1 MLSFK
6 QGSYI
11 RRLLFLL
18 ILVGGAALRLA
29 YNANT
34 VIDQPIRADAAY
46 NLVYANNLLED
57 HTFSKDMSPNPVPD
71 SYWAPGYPLFLAA
84 VIKCS
89 ELLAVDTYNL
99 ILLCQVLLGVGT
111 LFVCYLLARSF
122 LPGFWA
128 FLPPALVAIS
138 PHLVSTA
145 SYVLTETLFGFLII
159 LSIYTLVRAVTA
171 ERKLDW
177 LCSGLCFGLAYL
189 VNPVSIFLAPL
200 LAAFLA
206 YRARSNSPGD
216 GRQKYSSHVLIIV
229 APLIIVAGL
238 WSIRSAISVPAD
250 QPTAS
255 KRLLMNLKVGLY
267 PDYHEQWRASILQPE
282 KKVVVPGQGIDA
294 SYGTFFNELIASFRA
309 EPLKM
314 LAWYSVQKPVL
325 LWDWDIRTGFGD
337 IYIYRVEYSLY
348 QTSIPAIITY
358 SIMRSLHPWILLGA
372 LLGLGLL
379 FVEHREDR
387 LVPTLLYL
395 TLLYISLIY
404 IITQSEPRYSI
415 PLRAELYL
423 CFAYF
428 LWRTSAWIG
437 RSRQRSKPG
446 SSQPAVP

>member
-1 MLSFK
+1 M
-6 QGSYI
+6 
-11 RRLLFLL
+11 
-18 ILVGGAALRLA
+18 RLA

-34 VIDQPIRADAAY
+34 LIDQPIRADAAY

-89 ELLAVDTYNL
+89 ELLSVDTYKL

-111 LFVCYLLARSF
+111 VFICYLLARLF
-122 LPGFWA
+122 LPGLWA
-128 FLPPALVAIS
+128 LLPPALVAIS

-145 SYVLTETLFGFLII
+145 SYVLTETLFGFLLI
-159 LSIYTLVRAVTA
+159 LSMYTLVRAVIVD
-171 ERKLDW
+171 RKMDW
-177 LCSGLCFGLAYL
+177 LCSGVCFGLAYL
-189 VNPVSIFLAPL
+189 VNPVSILLAPL

-206 YRARSNSPGD
+206 YRAGST
-216 GRQKYSSHVLIIV
+216 SHGHDRWKHPSHALILM

-250 QPTAS
+250 LPTAS
-255 KRLLMNLKVGLY
+255 KRLLSNLTVGLY

-294 SYGTFFNELIASFRA
+294 SYGTFFNELIANFRA
-309 EPLKM
+309 EPVKM

-348 QTSIPAIITY
+348 QISTPAIITY
-358 SIMRSLHPWILLGA
+358 SLMRTLHPWILLGT
-372 LLGLGLL
+372 LFGLGFLL
-379 FVEHREDR
+379 AEHKENRV
-387 LVPTLLYL
+387 VPV
-395 TLLYISLIY
+395 LLYISLLYVSLVY

-423 CFAYF
+423 CFTYF

-437 RSRQRSKPG
+437 RIRHRSEPG